1 MPKEHIRKR
10 GKRKTKASDEP
21 SLQPTTHVSEP
32 EPSVS
37 TGIHPARAAMLAGQS
52 IPVQA
57 HSSPQDAQL
66 EDSEREGKDENQW
79 TRGPRVESEFPFG
92 VLDPDVKAYF
102 KSIEEQI
109 KDWEGVSS
117 AGEEREDRQNF
128 LSSVLS
134 ELRGHELSAATDP
147 ETSIILERLMPSLS
161 DWGRRVIGDSFGDKW
176 EELIRHRFGSHV
188 VQTWMTLAAD
198 TLDRESKGI
207 WPPQQAKQDPM
218 AGRLPTMTSLFSSI
232 ISILLPAIHRLISSP
247 YASPPLRL
255 LLLILTPRRILPALG
270 TERSANEGLIRS
282 KKSDKWRK
290 NQDVKG
296 KSILGDDQ
304 STAQSSNRAL
314 PEDLRLYRKEI
325 RQALMEGL
333 GEAEWKAMGVDAV
346 GSSTVQ
352 LILEFEVDEGDA
364 EKQGSLFDILTEGI
378 VTQICSNDQSVFEA
392 RPYLLSLIMTQTG
405 TRLSECILSLA
416 PQKVFDAIWSTYF
429 EGKLG
434 KLAGHPYA
442 NFVVAKGVSRLQLG
456 KIEKLIEEVLG
467 NSGGRGLIKAART
480 SVVQALVDR
489 SLVLTDSQRAV
500 FDLIKSCLELP
511 HDKHAF
517 LVPCLMVLKTF
528 PMYQSILTGEKA
540 TSPEPAEGN
549 MEDDDVQAEAS
560 FAAAARLSAWQNR
573 RSAKPKDNLAPNMQG
588 CLILQ
593 AMVGM
598 EQVNEILLESLLSLP
613 IDSIIAYAKS
623 PIASHLLDKV
633 FLERSV
639 PPKYKK
645 KMMMMF
651 MKSYKELVED
661 RLGSRVMD
669 TIWEQADGYM
679 KEKIAR
685 SLIPFVTELGGSQY
699 GKFFIR
705 RADIVLL
712 NRRPDEWRE
721 KVLSVRHHFAHQKEA
736 PTPFVGLRDDIT
748 KRKKEKHEND
758 EIDELFDSVDTR
770 KKRRIQN

>member
-10 GKRKTKASDEP
+10 GKRKTKANDDP
-21 SLQPTTHVSEP
+21 PLQPTTDVSEP

-52 IPVQA
+52 IPVQT
-57 HSSPQDAQL
+57 HSPSQDTQL
-66 EDSEREGKDENQW
+66 EDSEREEADQTQW
-79 TRGPRVESEFPFG
+79 IRGPRMESEFPFG

-147 ETSIILERLMPSLS
+147 ETSIILERIMPSLS

-198 TLDRESKGI
+198 TLDRESKDI
-207 WPPQQAKQDPM
+207 WPPQQAKQDPL
-218 AGRLPTMTSLFSSI
+218 AGRLPTMTLLFSSVI
-232 ISILLPAIHRLISSP
+232 TTLLPSVHLLISSP
-247 YASPPLRL
+247 YASPPIRL
-255 LLLILTPRRILPALG
+255 LLLILTPRRVLPALG
-270 TERSANEGLIRS
+270 SERSANEGLIRS

-290 NQDVKG
+290 NQEVKG

-314 PEDLRLYRKEI
+314 PEDLRLCRKEI

-346 GSSTVQ
+346 GSPTVQ

-364 EKQGSLFDILTEGI
+364 EKQGSLFDVLTEGI

-392 RPYLLSLIMTQTG
+392 RPYLLSLITTQTG

-442 NFVVAKGVSRLQLG
+442 NFVVAKGVSRLELG

-467 NSGGRGLIKAART
+467 NSGGRGLIK
-480 SVVQALVDR
+480 Q
-489 SLVLTDSQRAV
+489 VL
-500 FDLIKSCLELP
+500 
-511 HDKHAF
+511 
-517 LVPCLMVLKTF
+517 
-528 PMYQSILTGEKA
+528 Y
-540 TSPEPAEGN
+540 
-549 MEDDDVQAEAS
+549 
-560 FAAAARLSAWQNR
+560 
-573 RSAKPKDNLAPNMQG
+573 KPL
-588 CLILQ
+588 
-593 AMVGM
+593 
-598 EQVNEILLESLLSLP
+598 
-613 IDSIIAYAKS
+613 
-623 PIASHLLDKV
+623 
-633 FLERSV
+633 
-639 PPKYKK
+639 
-645 KMMMMF
+645 
-651 MKSYKELVED
+651 
-661 RLGSRVMD
+661 
-669 TIWEQADGYM
+669 
-679 KEKIAR
+679 
-685 SLIPFVTELGGSQY
+685 
-699 GKFFIR
+699 
-705 RADIVLL
+705 
-712 NRRPDEWRE
+712 
-721 KVLSVRHHFAHQKEA
+721 
-736 PTPFVGLRDDIT
+736 
-748 KRKKEKHEND
+748 
-758 EIDELFDSVDTR
+758 
-770 KKRRIQN
+770 